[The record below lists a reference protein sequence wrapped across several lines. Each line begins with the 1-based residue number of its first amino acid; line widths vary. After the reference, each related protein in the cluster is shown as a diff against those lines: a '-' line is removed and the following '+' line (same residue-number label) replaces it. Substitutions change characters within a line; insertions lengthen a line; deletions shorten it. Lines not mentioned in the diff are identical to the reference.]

1 MHRRERSELRMVHKA
16 SLEDGSFEEILP
28 SPLAPE
34 LFSDLSEIYWN
45 CLKGVKDPRQE
56 SLSIYPLSWILHL
69 YFTGNRHGILF
80 PKKQS
85 QRDPELVN

>member
-1 MHRRERSELRMVHKA
+1 MSIRPGRGGSGAVSLHRRERSELRMVHKA
-16 SLEDGSFEEILP
+16 SLEDGSLEEILP

-56 SLSIYPLSWILHL
+56 SLSIYRCI
-69 YFTGNRHGILF
+69 
-80 PKKQS
+80 
-85 QRDPELVN
+85 